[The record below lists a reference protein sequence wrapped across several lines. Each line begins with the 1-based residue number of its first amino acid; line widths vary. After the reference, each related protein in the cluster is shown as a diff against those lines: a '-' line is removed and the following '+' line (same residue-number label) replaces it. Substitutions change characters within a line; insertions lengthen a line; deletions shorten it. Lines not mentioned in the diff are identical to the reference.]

1 MKKSILLLLALA
13 FLLGTVTAADAHSTK
28 GRKKI
33 FLKKDVITKDDMAY
47 YIESYVHRK
56 KYKGLYK
63 KSNNRFYVEDF
74 TKVEQKDKTADLFF
88 TVLDVKNNK
97 IFKDSMHFKKNSKG
111 IWVHIDE
118 NKKNIG
124 QVYTYISKKEYYA
137 KYTAPFYWT
146 VIILA
151 SGIFIFIRIKKYLKK
166 NTKKNEWV
174 HEMASGKDEITD
186 D

>member
-1 MKKSILLLLALA
+1 MKRSILLLLALV
-13 FLLGTVTAADAHSTK
+13 FLFGTVTVADAHSTK
-28 GRKKI
+28 GRKKV

-56 KYKGLYK
+56 KYKDLYE

-74 TKVEQKDKTADLFF
+74 TKVEQKDKTADIFF

-97 IFKDSMHFKKNSKG
+97 TFKDSMHFKKSSKG

-124 QVYTYISKKEYYA
+124 QVYTYISKKKSYS
-137 KYTAPFYWT
+137 KYTVFFHCI
-146 VIILA
+146 VIALGA
-151 SGIFIFIRIKKYLKK
+151 GIFIFMRIKRYL
-166 NTKKNEWV
+166 NTAEY
-174 HEMASGKDEITD
+174 
-186 D
+186 